1 MSNPAITRYSLL
13 VTHYSPLMPMTHF
26 RRIPGWLL
34 VVMVL
39 AACPARST
47 PTPAPSPTPA
57 ATATVPAP
65 AVTPTATAAPSQPTA
80 VPAPAGWVEHRTPDF
95 ALWLPEDWTVLQ
107 PDTDDLAAR
116 FAEFQ
121 AQNPLLAGIIG
132 SADALQDVPLWAFG
146 PVAPGSVFV
155 DNLNIRLTSLGGQ
168 PAPEMAVLIQ
178 PIVEQY
184 RELTFADIATRTDLT
199 IHGRAAAYI
208 TYSFPFTGR
217 NGAPGQ
223 ITGHQ
228 YFIATDTDLWILSY
242 AAGPDAA
249 AETAESFAQSAR
261 SFAVW

>member
-1 MSNPAITRYSLL
+1 
-13 VTHYSPLMPMTHF
+13 MTHF

-47 PTPAPSPTPA
+47 PTPAPSTTPA
-57 ATATVPAP
+57 ATATAPAP
-65 AVTPTATAAPSQPTA
+65 VVTPTATAAPSQPTA
-80 VPAPAGWVEHRTPDF
+80 VPLPAGWVEHRTPDF

-107 PDTDDLAAR
+107 PDADDLAAR

-132 SADALQDVPLWAFG
+132 SADALHDVALWAFD

-155 DNLNIRLTSLGGQ
+155 DNLNIRRTSLGGQ
-168 PAPEMAVLIQ
+168 PAPEMAGLIQ

-184 RELTFADIATRTDLT
+184 RELAFADIATRTDL
-199 IHGRAAAYI
+199 IINGRAAATI

-217 NGAPGQ
+217 DGAPGQ
-223 ITGHQ
+223 VTGHQ
-228 YFIATDTDLWILSY
+228 YFIATDTELWILSY
-242 AAGPDAA
+242 AAGPDATA
-249 AETAESFAQSAR
+249 GIAELFAQSAY